1 MKYQIY
7 GIGNAL
13 VDKEYE
19 VNDTFLASHNIE
31 KGQMTLIEAH
41 ELEARLQ
48 QLEKEHQLKKR
59 ASGGSAA
66 NSVIAAS
73 YFGANTYY
81 SCKVG
86 DDEAGEFY
94 VKDMLAAKVDTNMSE
109 SRAQGVTGHCLVMVT
124 DDAER
129 TMNTY
134 LGITSE
140 LDESCIN
147 KEAIANSQW
156 VYLEGYL
163 VTSEPSRAAA
173 IKVREI
179 AEQHQI
185 QTAMTF
191 SDPAMAQFFAEGLQ
205 QMLGKGVDLLFC
217 NEQESMLFTD
227 SDNLNDA
234 IAALK
239 PYAKTLVITLGDKG
253 AKIINE
259 QQIYDIAPIATDAID
274 SNGAGD
280 MFAGAFMYALTQ
292 GYDYSVAGRFANAA
306 AAQVV
311 SQFGPRLSGEQH
323 TQLKQ
328 HLNSSV

>member
-163 VTSEPSRAAA
+163 VTSDPSREAA
-173 IKVREI
+173 IKVREM
-179 AEQHQI
+179 AKNNNVR
-185 QTAMTF
+185 TAMTF
-191 SDPAMAQFFAEGLQ
+191 SDPAMVQFFKDGLKE
-205 QMLGKGVDLLFC
+205 MLADGVDLLFC
-217 NEQESMLFTD
+217 NEQEAMTFSD
-227 SDNLNDA
+227 SDNLEDA
-234 IAALK
+234 IKALK
-239 PYAKTLVITLGDKG
+239 PYAKLLVITLGAKG
-253 AKIINE
+253 AKVIS
-259 QQIYDIAPIATDAID
+259 DDATYEIEPVATKAVDT
-274 SNGAGD
+274 NGAGD
-280 MFAGAFMYALTQ
+280 MFAGAFLYALTQ
-292 GYDYSVAGRFANAA
+292 GHDYPCAGRFANAA
-306 AAQVV
+306 ASQVV
-311 SQFGPRLSGEQH
+311 SQFGPRLEASQH
-323 TQLKQ
+323 ESLKQ
-328 HLNSSV
+328 WLNKA

>member
-19 VNDTFLASHNIE
+19 VDDVFLANHNIE

-41 ELEARLQ
+41 ELESRLN
-48 QLEKEHQLKKR
+48 QLEKEYRLKKR

-94 VKDMLAAKVDTNMSE
+94 VNDMLAAKVDTNMSE
-109 SRAQGVTGHCLVMVT
+109 GRAQGVTGHCLVMVT
-124 DDAER
+124 KDAER

-163 VTSEPSRAAA
+163 VTSDPSREAA
-173 IKVREI
+173 IKVREL
-179 AEQHQI
+179 AKSNNVR
-185 QTAMTF
+185 TAMTF
-191 SDPAMAQFFAEGLQ
+191 SDPAMVQFFKEGLKE
-205 QMLGKGVDLLFC
+205 MLADGVDLLFC
-217 NEQESMLFTD
+217 NEQEAMIFSD
-227 SDNLNDA
+227 SENLEDA
-234 IAALK
+234 IKALK
-239 PYAKTLVITLGDKG
+239 PYAKLLVITLGAKG
-253 AKIINE
+253 AKVIS
-259 QQIYDIAPIATDAID
+259 DDATYEIEPVATKAVDT
-274 SNGAGD
+274 NGAGD
-280 MFAGAFMYALTQ
+280 MFAGAFLYALTQ
-292 GYDYSVAGRFANAA
+292 GHDYTSAGRFANAA
-306 AAQVV
+306 ASQVV
-311 SQFGPRLSGEQH
+311 SQFGPRLEASQH
-323 TQLKQ
+323 ESLKQ
-328 HLNSSV
+328 WLNKA

>member
-1 MKYQIY
+1 MNYQIY
-7 GIGNAL
+7 AIGNAL

-19 VNDTFLASHNIE
+19 VDDAFLAAHNIE
-31 KGQMTLIEAH
+31 KGQMTLIQAQ
-41 ELEARLQ
+41 ELDARLE
-48 QLEKEHQLKKR
+48 QLEQNYRLKKR
-59 ASGGSAA
+59 ACGGSAA

-73 YFGANTYY
+73 YFGSKNYY
-81 SCKVG
+81 SCNVANDSAG
-86 DDEAGEFY
+86 DFY
-94 VKDMLAAKVDTNMSE
+94 VQDLLAANVDTNMSGARDE
-109 SRAQGVTGHCLVMVT
+109 GVTGHCLVMVT

-134 LGITSE
+134 LGITAE
-140 LDESCIN
+140 LHQGCIN
-147 KEAIANSQW
+147 KAAIANSKW